1 MAQPVSVTQPII
13 QQGCD
18 YVDEYDW
25 DTSTARAICMAESS
39 GNTNATNYNTNGST
53 DMGLMQVNSIHAD
66 MVSGDLQ
73 SLYDPATNVRIAY
86 AIYQSAGWRAWSTF
100 LNGAYTKYL

>member
-1 MAQPVSVTQPII
+1 MSVTASTK
-13 QQGCD
+13 QGCQWVEG
-18 YVDEYDW
+18 YNWNVKVAY
-25 DTSTARAICMAESS
+25 AICEAESG
-39 GNTNATNYNTNGST
+39 GNPNATGYNTNGST